1 MVGRDIGTVVM
12 PDAPLKI
19 YLDAT
24 LDERARRRA
33 HDRQQQ
39 HDPQPLDEVRSDIAL
54 RDEMDRHVMRP
65 ADDAVI
71 IKNDGVS
78 PEAEVD
84 WIIDYIERHV

>member
-19 YLDAT
+19 YLEAT

-33 HDRQQQ
+33 QERRQQ
-39 HDPQPLDEVRSDIAL
+39 HDPRPLDEVRSDMAL
-54 RDEMDRHVMRP
+54 RDAMDQHVLRP
-65 ADDAVI
+65 ADDAVVL
-71 IKNDGVS
+71 KNDGLS

-84 WIIDYIERHV
+84 WIIDYIDRRG